1 MSLSAVAYSSPS
13 LSIQAI
19 DLAAKCN
26 VPCVDLCTLS
36 SLKHKDIDNYLSEQL
51 EMAHPVVLFLEETGL
66 SLRIIQLVKGA
77 ISADFYG
84 PSVSY
89 RRTKGGG
96 RRQMLAK
103 AVGLKKGACPTVI
116 DCTAG
121 LGRDAFVLASLGCR
135 VVMLERVTVVHALL
149 NDGLLQARI
158 HSCSELNEILDR
170 MELIS
175 SDAHNYLK
183 LPELT
188 TDVIYLD
195 PMFPERHKGALVKKE
210 MQILHNFIGMDDDSD
225 ALLDL
230 ALSVAEQR
238 VVVKRPRI
246 APYLS
251 NSKPSYTLEGKSN
264 RFDIYLV

>member
-1 MSLSAVAYSSPS
+1 MSLSVVTYSLPS
-13 LSIQAI
+13 LSIQATN
-19 DLAAKCN
+19 LAAEFN
-26 VPCVDLCTLS
+26 VPCVDLSTLS
-36 SLKHKDIDNYLSEQL
+36 GFKQKKIDNYLSEQL
-51 EMAHPVVLFLEETGL
+51 EMDHPIVLSYEKTGL
-66 SLRIIQLVKGA
+66 SLRIIKLFSGA

-84 PSVSY
+84 PRVSY

-96 RRQMLAK
+96 RKQMLAK
-103 AVGLKKGACPTVI
+103 AVGLKKGACPAVI

-158 HSCSELNEILDR
+158 HNCSELNEILDR

-175 SDAHNYLK
+175 ADALKYLK
-183 LPELT
+183 VPELK
-188 TDVIYLD
+188 TDVVYLD
-195 PMFPERHKGALVKKE
+195 PMFPEPYRGTLVKKE
-210 MQILHNFIGMDDDSD
+210 MQIFQNLIGIDDDSD

-230 ALSVAEQR
+230 ALSVAGHR

-246 APYLS
+246 APHLS
-251 NSKPSYTLEGKSN
+251 NSKPSYTLKGKSN

>member
-1 MSLSAVAYSSPS
+1 MPLSAVAYSLPS

-19 DLAAKCN
+19 DLADQFN
-26 VPCVDLCTLS
+26 VPCVDLS
-36 SLKHKDIDNYLSEQL
+36 SLCSSKQKDIDNYLSEQL
-51 EMAHPVVLFLEETGL
+51 AMDQPVVLLLGKKGL
-66 SLRIIQLVKGA
+66 SLRVIQLARGA
-77 ISADFYG
+77 IFADFYG

-103 AVGLKKGACPTVI
+103 AVGLRKGACPTVI

-135 VVMLERVTVVHALL
+135 VVMLERVAVVHALL
-149 NDGLLQARI
+149 NDGLLQARMR
-158 HSCSELNEILDR
+158 SCSELNDILDR

-183 LPELT
+183 VNEVSS
-188 TDVIYLD
+188 DVVYLD
-195 PMFPERHKGALVKKE
+195 PMFPEQTRGAKVKKE

-238 VVVKRPRI
+238 VVVKRSRI

-251 NSKPSYTLEGKSN
+251 NTKPDYSVEGKST
-264 RFDIYLV
+264 RFDIYLA

>member
-1 MSLSAVAYSSPS
+1 MLLSAVAYSSPS

-19 DLAAKCN
+19 DLAAQYN

-36 SLKHKDIDNYLSEQL
+36 SLKQKDIDNYLSEQL

-77 ISADFYG
+77 IFADFYG

-135 VVMLERVTVVHALL
+135 VVMLERVTVIHALL

-158 HSCSELNEILDR
+158 QSCSELNEILDR

-188 TDVIYLD
+188 TDVVYLD
-195 PMFPERHKGALVKKE
+195 PMFPERNKGALVKKE
-210 MQILHNFIGMDDDSD
+210 MQIFHNFIGMDDDSD
-225 ALLDL
+225 ALLNL
-230 ALSVAEQR
+230 ALSIAGQR